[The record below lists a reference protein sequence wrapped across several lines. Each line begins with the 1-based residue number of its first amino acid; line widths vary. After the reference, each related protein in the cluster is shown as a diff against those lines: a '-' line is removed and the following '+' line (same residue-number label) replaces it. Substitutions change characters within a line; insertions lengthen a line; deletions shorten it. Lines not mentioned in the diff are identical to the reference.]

1 MLSVLELGQVDYAA
15 GVALQQKLVA
25 LRQQGRVGD
34 CLLLL
39 EHPPVI
45 TLGRNA
51 QRKHLLASL
60 ETLAARGVMVAEC
73 DRGGDITYH
82 GPGQLV
88 GYPILDLRGLARPVL
103 PGVLSR
109 STLSGLGPVDY
120 MRGLEEVVL
129 RTAAEFGVPCRRRAG
144 CTGVWT
150 VAEPTRKLAALGVHI
165 ARHVTSHGWALN
177 VSTDLRDFEL
187 IVPCGIA
194 GYGVTSL
201 EAELGH
207 APDRSEVSA
216 ALVRHFGDVFG
227 CAIQHCARLE
237 NFLPPADTPLQAPPL
252 GAPGV
257 QQKV

>member
-1 MLSVLELGQVDYAA
+1 MLSVLELGRLDYAA
-15 GVALQQKLVA
+15 GVALQQKLVT

-51 QRKHLLASL
+51 QRKHLLASP
-60 ETLAARGVMVAEC
+60 EILAARGVTVAEC

-109 STLSGLGPVDY
+109 STLSSLGPVDY
-120 MRGLEEVVL
+120 MRGLEEVLL
-129 RTAAEFGVPCRRRAG
+129 RTAAEFGVPCRRLAG

-165 ARHVTSHGWALN
+165 ARHVTSHGFALN

-194 GYGVTSL
+194 EHGVTSL
-201 EAELGH
+201 QVELGR
-207 APDRSEVSA
+207 APAVFEVSA
-216 ALVRHFGDVFG
+216 ALERHFGVVFG
-227 CAIQHCARLE
+227 CAIQHCERLE
-237 NFLPPADTPLQAPPL
+237 NLLPPADTPLQAPPL
-252 GAPGV
+252 GEPGV